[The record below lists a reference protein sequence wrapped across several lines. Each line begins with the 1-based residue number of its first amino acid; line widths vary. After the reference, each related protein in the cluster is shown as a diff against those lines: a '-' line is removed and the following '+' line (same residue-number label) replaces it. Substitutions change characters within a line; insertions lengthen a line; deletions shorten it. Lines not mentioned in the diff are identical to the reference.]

1 MTFHSLSIFCCGR
14 DLSLTQFHTFATQA
28 RTLSLT
34 VPFWTTS
41 KSCQGMYSLKNLSSV
56 LIYLY
61 RSWCSICKQLH
72 RGLSL
77 KNSFQTLLYALQ
89 NNSTLFPIN
98 NMSFTYTYQ
107 KCCSAPTHFL
117 VNTGFTASLYKT
129 ICFDQLIKAYIPT
142 PRCLHQSIDGSLE
155 LAYFVSTFRIDK
167 TFWLHHIQLF
177 FNKSIKE
184 CSFVYPF
191 ARFHKMRQLLTWFG
205 QT

>member
-1 MTFHSLSIFCCGR
+1 MIFILFSIFCRGR

-34 VPFWTTS
+34 VSFWTIS
-41 KSCQGMYSLKNLSSV
+41 KSWQGMYLLKNLSSI
-56 LIYLY
+56 LIYLN

-77 KNSFQTLLYALQ
+77 KNSFQTFIYALQ

-107 KCCSAPTHFL
+107 NCCSAPTHFL

-129 ICFDQLIKAYIPT
+129 ISFDQLIKAYIPT
-142 PRCLHQSIDGSLE
+142 PRCLH
-155 LAYFVSTFRIDK
+155 
-167 TFWLHHIQLF
+167 
-177 FNKSIKE
+177 
-184 CSFVYPF
+184 
-191 ARFHKMRQLLTWFG
+191 
-205 QT
+205 

>member
-1 MTFHSLSIFCCGR
+1 MTFHSLSIFCRGQV
-14 DLSLTQFHTFATQA
+14 LSLYSTSHLATQV
-28 RTLSLT
+28 RTPLT

-77 KNSFQTLLYALQ
+77 KNSFQTLLYAFQ
-89 NNSTLFPIN
+89 KNSTLFPIN

-107 KCCSAPTHFL
+107 KGCSAPTHL
-117 VNTGFTASLYKT
+117 YANTGFTASLYKT

-142 PRCLHQSIDGSLE
+142 LRCLHQSIDGSLG
-155 LAYFVSTFRIDK
+155 LCT
-167 TFWLHHIQLF
+167 L
-177 FNKSIKE
+177 
-184 CSFVYPF
+184 C
-191 ARFHKMRQLLTWFG
+191 
-205 QT
+205 